1 MRRVNQILGAKAL
14 KATASRS
21 KLEDADAPRGLQRRR
36 FRWLAPP
43 AACGA
48 WRRRRDPG
56 AASTRPARRSGTP
69 RSCPG
74 WGAPGLFCCFY
85 VPLFGML
92 DILAL
97 TREWHLIK
105 ADNVKTST
113 SLCDGLFNTKY
124 RLPGNLILRGI
135 TAPGPGCG
143 FLMGLQCMPIDSW
156 GCLQVK
162 YVREL
167 TRQFVI
173 LKQQRLFS
181 ENAQRIPVSHSQ
193 GFAGGKK

>member
-1 MRRVNQILGAKAL
+1 MRTRRV
-14 KATASRS
+14 ASSDGGFGGWRGRQH
-21 KLEDADAPRGLQRRR
+21 AGPGGGGGIRGLR
-36 FRWLAPP
+36 APGRPDEAEHP
-43 AACGA
+43 AAVQG
-48 WRRRRDPG
+48 G
-56 AASTRPARRSGTP
+56 ELLASSVV
-69 RSCPG
+69 SMC
-74 WGAPGLFCCFY
+74 
-85 VPLFGML
+85 PLFGML